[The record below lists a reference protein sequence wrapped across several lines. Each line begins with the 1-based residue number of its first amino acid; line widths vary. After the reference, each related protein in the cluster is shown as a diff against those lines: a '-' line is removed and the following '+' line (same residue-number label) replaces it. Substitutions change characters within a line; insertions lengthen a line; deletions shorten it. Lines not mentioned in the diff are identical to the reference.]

1 MQTLIQDLR
10 YSVRMLWKKPGF
22 TLIAVVTL
30 ALGIGVNTALFTGF
44 NFFLR
49 PKPVKDPDTIVKLQ
63 YETVIS
69 EGVRRED
76 AFSFPDYSYFRDHT
90 QVFSDLIAQQDEKF
104 LLGEKTPGAEP
115 EEIKGSF
122 VSDNY
127 FSTLGGDTRLGHF
140 FTPEEN
146 RVAGRDAVVVLSHH
160 FWQRRFAADSQI
172 LGRSLQLNGK
182 PFTVIGVTSPAF
194 VGLRYDMPDI
204 WLPLM
209 MRGTMPTVY
218 FEETAAEQRDWFG
231 GQQFQWLNLYARLK
245 PGKTFGEGRAE
256 TALMYS
262 QLARA
267 NPAPERKRSVT
278 VTLISEIQGDNEV
291 WGLMA
296 MVLGASGLVLL
307 IACSNIANMLLAR
320 SAARQKEIGVRLCLG
335 ASRWRLIR
343 QLLTESFLLAAV
355 GGVAG
360 VLLAWWSLDLLLA
373 WAINNYQSAIGFAH
387 YGGGEASRLALDL
400 SPDLRVLTFALL
412 LSLVSGIAFGLAPAL
427 RATRPD
433 LISIVKEEGASL
445 SGHASRSWLRS
456 ALVVSQVSFCLVLL
470 VPAGLLLHGL
480 ERVLATNPGFET
492 KKLISVDYSLELSG
506 YDAARATL
514 FQQQL
519 IARLAAL
526 PGVQSVSLDRNFG
539 GRAGITL
546 LDSAGPGPTQFD
558 GAPFA
563 GIPANY
569 LDTVGISLAQGRG
582 FTAEEVNAKAPV
594 VIITEST
601 AHHLWPNQNPL
612 GKTLRLERRVREE
625 SEVVFPVAQ
634 VIGVARDNQMYR
646 VGQTPEL
653 FFYVPRIQPGE
664 MDTSLLVR
672 TTGDAAALKETVRK
686 EAYALEPVLR
696 LSVFTLEESLAKDK
710 GILSTS
716 ALSTLTTFLG
726 GLALLLATIGIY
738 GVTAW
743 SVAQRTREIGIRMA
757 LGAQGGD
764 VLTLV
769 LRQGMKLVL
778 LGILIGLPAS
788 LAVTQLMKSLLFGLP
803 ATDPI
808 TFAVVLGLLTS
819 VALMACYIPA
829 RRATKVDPLVA
840 LRYE

>member
-1 MQTLIQDLR
+1 MQTLLQDLS
-10 YSVRMLWKKPGF
+10 YSARMLWKKPGF
-22 TLIAVVTL
+22 TLIAIVTL

-44 NFFLR
+44 NIFIR
-49 PKPVKDPDTIVKLQ
+49 PKPVKDPDTIVQLQ
-63 YETVIS
+63 YE
-69 EGVRRED
+69 GARKED

-104 LLGEKTPGAEP
+104 LLGEKTPGVDP
-115 EEIKGSF
+115 EETIGSF

-127 FSTLGGDTRLGHF
+127 FSMLGGNTRLGHF
-140 FTPEEN
+140 FTSEAN
-146 RVAGRDAVVVLSHH
+146 RGKGQDAVVVLTHS
-160 FWQRRFAADSQI
+160 FWQRRFAGDPQI
-172 LGRSLQLNGK
+172 LGRSIQLNGK

-218 FEETAAEQRDWFG
+218 FEETAPEQRDWFG
-231 GQQFQWLNLYARLK
+231 GQQFKWLKLYARLK
-245 PGKTFGEGRAE
+245 PGKTVAEARAE
-256 TALMYS
+256 IALMHS
-262 QLARA
+262 QLAPS
-267 NPAPERKRSVT
+267 NSAPEQKKNVT
-278 VTLISEIQGDNEV
+278 VTSISEIEGDNSV

-320 SAARQKEIGVRLCLG
+320 SAARQKEIGIRLCLG

-343 QLLTESFLLAAV
+343 QLLTESFLLATL
-355 GGVAG
+355 GGTAG

-373 WAINNYQSAIGFAH
+373 WALTRYA
-387 YGGGEASRLALDL
+387 GGDASRLVLDL

-412 LSLVSGIAFGLAPAL
+412 ISMVSGIAFGLAPAL
-427 RATRPD
+427 RATSPD
-433 LISIVKEEGASL
+433 LITVLKEEGASL
-445 SGHASRSWLRS
+445 SGPGPRSWLRS
-456 ALVVSQVSFCLVLL
+456 ALVVSQVSLCLVLL
-470 VPAGLLLHGL
+470 VPAGMLVRGL

-492 KKLISVDYSLELSG
+492 KKLISVGYSLELSG
-506 YDAARATL
+506 YDAARSRL

-526 PGVQSVSLDRNFG
+526 PGVQAVSLDRTFG

-582 FTAEEVNAKAPV
+582 FTVEEVNAQAPV
-594 VIITEST
+594 LIITEST
-601 AHHLWPNQNPL
+601 ARNLWPNQNPL
-612 GKTLRLERRVREE
+612 GKTLRLEKRAREG

-664 MDTSLLVR
+664 MDTSLLLR

-686 EAYALEPVLR
+686 EAYSLEPVLR
-696 LSVFTLEESLAKDK
+696 LSVFTQEESIAKDK

-757 LGAQGGD
+757 LGAQGSD

-803 ATDPI
+803 TTDPI

>member
-1 MQTLIQDLR
+1 MQRLIQDLR
-10 YSVRMLWKKPGF
+10 FALRGLIKRPGF
-22 TLIAVVTL
+22 ALIAVITL

-44 NFFLR
+44 NFLLR
-49 PKPVKDPDTIVKLQ
+49 PKPVKDPDTVVKLR
-63 YETVIS
+63 YES
-69 EGVRRED
+69 ERREGVRNEES
-76 AFSFPDYSYFRDHT
+76 FSFPDYSYFRDHT
-90 QVFSDLIAQQDEKF
+90 KVCSDLIAQQDEKF

-115 EEIKGSF
+115 EEIRGSF

-127 FSTLGGDTRLGHF
+127 LSMLGGDTGLGHF
-140 FTPEEN
+140 FTADEN
-146 RVAGRDAVVVLSHH
+146 SVPGRDAVVVLSHH
-160 FWQRRFAADSQI
+160 FWQRRFAGDSQI

-182 PFTVIGVTSPAF
+182 PFTVIGVTGPAF
-194 VGLRYDMPDI
+194 VGLKYEVPDI
-204 WLPLM
+204 WVPLM

-218 FEETAAEQRDWFG
+218 FEEIAVERRDWFG
-231 GQQFQWLNLYARLK
+231 GQQFEWLTLYARLK
-245 PGKTFGEGRAE
+245 PGKTFGEARAE
-256 TALMYS
+256 MALMHS
-262 QLARA
+262 QLAQA
-267 NPAPERKRSVT
+267 NPAPERKRNVT
-278 VTLISEIQGDNEV
+278 VTSISEFQGDNEI

-296 MVLGASGLVLL
+296 MVLGASLLVLL

-355 GGVAG
+355 GGSAG

-373 WAINNYQSAIGFAH
+373 WALTH
-387 YGGGEASRLALDL
+387 YGGSDASRLAFDL
-400 SPDLRVLTFALL
+400 SPDMRVLAFALL

-427 RATRPD
+427 RATRSD
-433 LISIVKEEGASL
+433 LITVVKEEGASL
-445 SGHASRSWLRS
+445 SGRASRSWLRS
-456 ALVVSQVSFCLVLL
+456 ALVVSQVSLCLVLL
-470 VPAGLLLHGL
+470 VPAGLLLRGL
-480 ERVLATNPGFET
+480 QRVLATNPGFET
-492 KKLISVDYSLELSG
+492 KNVILVSYSLELSG
-506 YDAARATL
+506 YDATRARL
-514 FQQQL
+514 LQQQL
-519 IARLAAL
+519 MARLAAL
-526 PGVQSVSLDRNFG
+526 PGVQAVSLDRSFG
-539 GRAGITL
+539 GRAAITL
-546 LDSAGPGPTQFD
+546 LDSPGTSPTQFD
-558 GAPFA
+558 GAPFE

-569 LDTVGISLAQGRG
+569 LDTVGIPIVQGRA
-582 FTAEEVNAKAPV
+582 FTAEEVDAKAPV

-601 AHHLWPNQNPL
+601 ARNLWPSQNPL
-612 GKTLRLERRVREE
+612 GKTLRLEKRVREGN
-625 SEVVFPVAQ
+625 EVVFPVVQ

-653 FFYVPRIQPGE
+653 FLYLPQAQPGE

-672 TTGDAAALKETVRK
+672 TTGEVAGLKEVVRK

-696 LSVFTLEESLAKDK
+696 LSVMTLEESIAKDK
-710 GILSTS
+710 SILSIS

-757 LGAQGGD
+757 LGAQPRD

-788 LAVTQLMKSLLFGLP
+788 LAVTQVMKSLLFGLP

-808 TFAVVLGLLTS
+808 TFVVVLGLLTS

-829 RRATKVDPLVA
+829 RRATKVDPLVS